1 MLRLLILTFAMGLT
15 VIVAQAQST
24 DTLPAIL
31 VADDV
36 SIDQERV
43 LNAQGNVEAFQG
55 KVHLKA
61 VSISYDPKSGSLSI
75 TGPITIQDGDDITI
89 LADQAEL
96 STDLHN
102 GLLLGARMVM
112 DQRLQLASVEM
123 NRADGR

>member
-43 LNAQGNVEAFQG
+43 LNAQGNVEAFQ
-55 KVHLKA
+55 
-61 VSISYDPKSGSLSI
+61 
-75 TGPITIQDGDDITI
+75 
-89 LADQAEL
+89 
-96 STDLHN
+96 
-102 GLLLGARMVM
+102 
-112 DQRLQLASVEM
+112 
-123 NRADGR
+123 